1 MFSTCDARSL
11 SSSSESNVA
20 VICTTR
26 TCTAFWAVP
35 FYLFMD
41 SRWMDDES
49 TLPVRFGS
57 PIVAGHPLG
66 CSPNT
71 ERKYCARCCG
81 LSEDTR

>member
-11 SSSSESNVA
+11 SSSTESNVA
-20 VICTTR
+20 VICTT
-26 TCTAFWAVP
+26 FWAVP

-41 SRWMDDES
+41 RRWMDDES
-49 TLPVRFGS
+49 TRPVRFGS

-71 ERKYCARCCG
+71 ERKDCARCCG